1 MTAIKHRVLVTGFG
15 PFRQYKDNPSWLAV
29 RTLHDTVI
37 HTSAAPAHHPHAP
50 PPAPEPI
57 HITAL
62 EVPVVY
68 DAVLSIVPGLHAA
81 PPVLPPGLPDDFP
94 PPPEDG
100 YSLIIHVGVSRA
112 GPLRLET
119 FGDKTGYN
127 KPDHEGKLADV
138 VDEASSTRGFADE
151 RYASLPERLRIAVD
165 PDLLCERCAKD
176 GVNLV
181 PSTDAGHYLCDF
193 ILYCSLA
200 ESNLAGRA
208 TPVLFIHC
216 PPVDEP
222 LSTPQVAAGL
232 KSIVA
237 NALTCMREE

>member
-50 PPAPEPI
+50 PPAFEPI

-81 PPVLPPGLPDDFP
+81 PPVLPPGLSDDFP
-94 PPPEDG
+94 PPPDDG
-100 YSLIIHVGVSRA
+100 YSLIVHVGVSGS

-127 KPDHEGKLADV
+127 KPDHEGKLANIV
-138 VDEASSTRGFADE
+138 EGTRSTRGFADE
-151 RYASLPERLRIAVD
+151 RYASFQERLRIAIK
-165 PDLLCERCAKD
+165 PELLSERCAED
-176 GVNLV
+176 GINLV

-200 ESNLAGRA
+200 ESKLSGKAI
-208 TPVLFIHC
+208 PVLFIHC

-222 LSTPQVAAGL
+222 LSTAEVADGL
-232 KSIVA
+232 KSVVA
-237 NALTCMREE
+237 NALLCIREE

>member
-1 MTAIKHRVLVTGFG
+1 MTAIKHRVVVTGFG
-15 PFRQYKDNPSWLAV
+15 PFRQYTENPSWLAV

-37 HTSAAPAHHPHAP
+37 YTPAAPAHHPHA
-50 PPAPEPI
+50 APEAV

-68 DAVLSIVPGLHAA
+68 DAVLSTVPGLHAA

-94 PPPEDG
+94 PPPNDG
-100 YSLIIHVGVSRA
+100 YSLIVHVGVSRA

-119 FGDKTGYN
+119 YGDKTGYN

-138 VDEASSTRGFADE
+138 VDQTSATRGFADE
-151 RYASLPERLRIAVD
+151 RYASLPERLPIRID
-165 PDLLCERCAKD
+165 PDGLCERCAKD

-181 PSTDAGHYLCDF
+181 PSSDAGHYLCDF

-200 ESNLAGRA
+200 ESSLSGKA

-216 PPVDEP
+216 PPVNQP
-222 LSTPQVAAGL
+222 LSTSQVTDGL
-232 KSIVA
+232 KAIIA
-237 NALTCMREE
+237 NALSCLHT